1 MKKTITALVTAMFF
15 SIHAFSLDAGWIKI
29 SSQSSSQKNLTLV
42 SSTIE
47 NTVLKFSLSGFQLDE
62 IETSKGKQV
71 VVTINNGVPLLIQ
84 GTPDVQKVAA
94 PIIIPDKMDM
104 GSVVVSSQYKE
115 YTNIEM
121 ASSKG
126 SFSRKIN
133 PASVAYTYGEAYSKD
148 EFFPGKLTDLNDPY
162 IMRDYRGQT
171 VNFYP
176 IQYNP
181 VTKTLRVYYEIQ
193 VQVKNTGGIGK
204 NLMERSRNEAIHLD
218 PEFDQLYSKRFLNYA
233 SVNDAGNSFSSAYTP
248 VSEEGSMLIL
258 CPKTFLATMQP
269 FVQWKKLK
277 GIRTEMVDASTAGTT
292 AASIQTYIANYYKNN
307 KSLKYVLLVG
317 DDTEIPPSTSGSD
330 PSDNKY
336 GCLAGTDSY
345 VEVFVGRFS
354 GSTVANIE
362 TQATRTIKYEKE
374 MKGTETYLNK
384 GVAIASGTENDDVN
398 CIDIIIKQMKGSTY
412 GTVDK
417 ITSGAGT
424 QLVDKINQGTVGFV
438 PHSGHGA
445 KTSLGSISFSTSS
458 CAKLTNTNAWPYMFC
473 LACDVGTFTKGTCL
487 AEAMVRATYNNLP
500 AGFVATQM
508 AAISQP
514 WYEPYAALK
523 EQTAILTDQYQ
534 TNSKWTFGGIAMN
547 GCAKMLDDFPKTGP
561 NVSDTWIIFGDPS
574 LLVFTANPIAMTV
587 SHPKSIKPGATSFD
601 VSCDMKGALIS
612 LTAGGEIIGTAY
624 STGSVTAVPINPGLA
639 TTLSTIQVTVTAKNK
654 LAYLGNADVLN
665 TVSVDEQNE
674 NGGISMY
681 PNPASRSLHINLDN
695 QQYKEVSVS
704 IFDLSGKSVMNFN
717 PSVVKNIIDIDL
729 SSLANGPY
737 YVRLKTDNTFTT
749 NKITILK

>member
-1 MKKTITALVTAMFF
+1 MKKTLTAIVTAMIF
-15 SIHAFSLDAGWIKI
+15 SIQAFSLDAGWVTI
-29 SSQSSSQKNLTLV
+29 SSKSSPQKDLMLV

-47 NTVLKFSLSGFQLDE
+47 NTVLKFSLPGFYLNE
-62 IETSKGKQV
+62 VETSKGKQV
-71 VVTINNGVPLLIQ
+71 VVTIKNGVPLLMQ
-84 GTPDVQKVAA
+84 GLPDVPKIAA
-94 PIIIPDKMDM
+94 PIIIPDKTEM
-104 GSVVVSSQYKE
+104 GSVVISSQYKE
-115 YTNIEM
+115 YANIEM

-126 SFSRKIN
+126 SFSRKID
-133 PASVAYTYGEAYSKD
+133 PASVAYTYGDAYTKN

-176 IQYNP
+176 VQYNP

-193 VQVKNTGGIGK
+193 VEVKGLSESGK
-204 NLMERSRNEAIHLD
+204 NQLERNRNEAVNLD
-218 PEFDQLYSKRFLNYA
+218 PEFDQVYAKRFLNYT
-233 SVNDAGNSFSSAYTP
+233 SINSSATNFSPQYTP

-258 CPKTFLATMQP
+258 SPKTFFATMQP

-277 GIRTEMVDASTAGTT
+277 GIRTEMVDVATIGTT
-292 AASIQTYIANYYKNN
+292 SSAIQTYIANYYKNN
-307 KSLKYVLLVG
+307 KNLKYVLLVG

-330 PSDNKY
+330 ASDNKY
-336 GCLAGTDSY
+336 GCLAGNDSY

-384 GVAIASGTENDDVN
+384 GMAIASGTEKDDVN
-398 CIDIIIKQMKGSTY
+398 CIDIIIGQMKGSTY
-412 GTVDK
+412 AAVDK

-424 QLVDKINQGTVGFV
+424 QLVDKINQGGVGFV

-458 CAKLTNTNAWPYMFC
+458 CSKLTNTTSWPYMFC

-500 AGFVATQM
+500 SGFVATQM

-534 TNSKWTFGGIAMN
+534 SNSKWTFGGIAMN

-561 NVSDTWIIFGDPS
+561 NVSDTWVIFGDPS
-574 LLVFTANPIAMTV
+574 LLVFTANPTAMIV
-587 SHPKSIKPGATSFD
+587 SHAKSINPAVTSFD
-601 VSCDMKGALIS
+601 VSCDTKGALIS

-624 STGSVTAVPINPGLA
+624 STGGVTTVPINPALS

-654 LAYLGNADVLN
+654 LAYLGNVN
-665 TVSVDEQNE
+665 VNGTVSVDEENE
-674 NGGISMY
+674 NEGISMY
-681 PNPASRSLHINLDN
+681 PNPVSKSLHINLNDKE
-695 QQYKEVSVS
+695 YKEVSVS
-704 IFDLSGKSVMNFN
+704 VFDVTGKMVLNLN
-717 PSVVKNIIDIDL
+717 PSVTRNTIEIDL
-729 SSLANGPY
+729 SALTNGPY
-737 YVRLKTDNTFTT
+737 YVRLKADNTFKTS
-749 NKITILK
+749 KITILK

>member
-1 MKKTITALVTAMFF
+1 MKKTITAIVTAMFF
-15 SIHAFSLDAGWIKI
+15 SIHAFSLDAGWITI
-29 SSQSSSQKNLTLV
+29 SSQSSSQKELTLV

-47 NTVLKFSLSGFQLDE
+47 NTVLKFSLSGFYLDE
-62 IETSKGKQV
+62 VETSKGKQV
-71 VVTINNGVPLLIQ
+71 VVTIKNGTPLLMQ
-84 GTPDVQKVAA
+84 GLPDVPKIAA
-94 PIIIPDKMDM
+94 PIIIPDRMEM
-104 GSVVVSSQYKE
+104 GSVVISSQYKE
-115 YTNIEM
+115 YANIEM

-126 SFSRKIN
+126 SFSRKID
-133 PASVAYTYGEAYSKD
+133 PATVAYTYGDAYSKD

-171 VNFYP
+171 VNFFP

-181 VTKTLRVYYEIQ
+181 VTKTLRVYYEIE
-193 VQVKNTGGIGK
+193 VQVKSTGESGK
-204 NLMERSRNEAIHLD
+204 NQMERSRSETISLD
-218 PEFDQLYSKRFLNYA
+218 PEFNQLYSNRFLNFA
-233 SVNDAGNSFSSAYTP
+233 SVNNASNNFAPQYTP

-258 CPKTFLATMQP
+258 CPKTFLPTMQP

-277 GIRTEMVDASTAGTT
+277 GIRTEMVDASTVGTT
-292 AASIQTYIANYYKNN
+292 ASAIQTYISNYYKNN
-307 KSLKYVLLVG
+307 KTLKYVLLVG

-336 GCLAGTDSY
+336 GCLAGTDAY

-384 GVAIASGTENDDVN
+384 GFAIASGTEKDDVN

-412 GTVDK
+412 AAVDK

-424 QLVDKINQGTVGFV
+424 QLVDKINQGGVGFV

-458 CAKLTNTNAWPYMFC
+458 CSKLTNTTSWPYMFC

-523 EQTAILTDQYQ
+523 EQTAILTEQYPN
-534 TNSKWTFGGIAMN
+534 NSKWTFGGIAMN
-547 GCAKMLDDFPKTGP
+547 GCAKMLDEFPKTGP

-574 LLVFTANPIAMTV
+574 LLVFTANPTAMTV
-587 SHPKSIKPGATSFD
+587 SHAKSIKPAAASFD
-601 VSCDMKGALIS
+601 VSCDMKEALIS

-624 STGSVTAVPINPGLA
+624 STGGVTPVPINPALS
-639 TTLSTIQVTVTAKNK
+639 TTLSTIQVTITAKNK
-654 LAYLGNADVLN
+654 LAYTGNVDVLG
-665 TVSVDEQNE
+665 TVSIDEQE

-681 PNPASRSLHINLDN
+681 PNPVSKSLHINFDKTE
-695 QQYKEVSVS
+695 YKDVSVF
-704 IFDLSGKSVMNFN
+704 IYDVTGKVVMNLN
-717 PSVVKNIIDIDL
+717 PSLAKNIVDIDL
-729 SSLANGPY
+729 SALPNGAY
-737 YVRLKTDNTFTT
+737 YVRLKADDVYKT

>member
-1 MKKTITALVTAMFF
+1 MKKTITAITAMFF
-15 SIHAFSLDAGWIKI
+15 SIHSFALDKGWISI
-29 SSQSSSQKNLTLV
+29 SSQSSAQQELTLV

-47 NTVLKFSLSGFQLDE
+47 NTVLKFSLSGFYLDE
-62 IETSKGKQV
+62 VETSKGKQA
-71 VVTINNGVPLLIQ
+71 VVTINNGVPLLLQ
-84 GTPDVQKVAA
+84 GSPDVPKVAA
-94 PIIIPDKMDM
+94 SLIIPDRTEM
-104 GSVVVSSQYKE
+104 GNLVISSQYKE

-121 ASSKG
+121 APSKG
-126 SFSRKIN
+126 SFSRKID
-133 PASVAYTYGEAYSKD
+133 PAAIAYTYGDVYTKD
-148 EFFPGKLTDLNDPY
+148 EFFPGKLTDLNEPY

-181 VTKTLRVYYEIQ
+181 VSKTLRVYYEIQ
-193 VQVKNTGGIGK
+193 VQVKAIGESGK
-204 NLMERSRNEAIHLD
+204 NQLERNRSEAVTMD
-218 PEFDQLYSKRFLNYA
+218 PEFSHLYANRFLNYA
-233 SVNDAGNSFSSAYTP
+233 SVNSANGFAPQYTP
-248 VSEEGSMLIL
+248 VAEEGSMLIL
-258 CPKTFLATMQP
+258 CPKNFLATMQP

-277 GIRTEMVDASTAGTT
+277 GIRTEIVDVSTVGTT
-292 AASIQTYIANYYKNN
+292 ASAIQTYVSNYYKNN
-307 KSLKYVLLVG
+307 KNFKYLLLVG

-330 PSDNKY
+330 ASDNKY

-374 MKGTETYLNK
+374 MKGSETYLNK
-384 GVAIASGTENDDVN
+384 GFAIASGTEKDDVS

-412 GTVDK
+412 ATVDK

-424 QLVDKINQGTVGFV
+424 QLVDKINQGGVGFV

-445 KTSLGSISFSTSS
+445 KTTLGSISFSTSS
-458 CAKLTNTNAWPYMFC
+458 CSKLTNTNSWPYMFC

-523 EQTAILTDQYQ
+523 EQTAILTEQYQ
-534 TNSKWTFGGIAMN
+534 NNSKWTFGGIAMN

-561 NVSDTWIIFGDPS
+561 NVSDTWITFGDPS
-574 LLVFTANPIAMTV
+574 LLVFTANPTAMTV
-587 SHPKSIKPGATSFD
+587 SHASSIKSGATSFD
-601 VSCDMKGALIS
+601 VSCDMKQALIS

-624 STGSVTAVPINPGLA
+624 STGGVTTVAINPGLS
-639 TTLSTIQVTVTAKNK
+639 TSLSTIQVTVTAKNK
-654 LAYLGNADVLN
+654 VAYIGNANVTG

-674 NGGISMY
+674 NGGINMY
-681 PNPASRSLHINLDN
+681 PNPVATSLHINLN
-695 QQYKEVSVS
+695 NKQYKEVNVSVL
-704 IFDLSGKSVMNFN
+704 DVTGKLVMNLN
-717 PSVVKNIIDIDL
+717 PSLIKNIIDVDL
-729 SSLANGPY
+729 SALSNGIY
-737 YVRLKTDNTFTT
+737 YVNFKADNTNTT
-749 NKITILK
+749 NKITILKE